1 MSHISIV
8 ANTRCPAHAECSVG
22 AEEVSNYMRLLARND
37 ANYAHLSD
45 TQEYKDMLQMFKDN
59 DTSQVQAASE
69 DEGGCTG
76 GASAEEQMHFLQC
89 SMCSKWR
96 RVPDS
101 YESEHGNWLCKDNP
115 DTNFNECGVEQELTN
130 EQIDELCDYV

>member
-59 DTSQVQAASE
+59 DTSQVQAAGE

-76 GASAEEQMHFLQC
+76 DESAEVQINFQQC
-89 SMCSKWR
+89 SMCRKWR

-101 YESEHGNWLCKDNP
+101 YESEHVNWLCKDNP